1 MAFVDHE
8 FALLSVGRR
17 PVERSHE
24 RPVAAP
30 ASGRANRPVPPT
42 GKRQRWLPPRA
53 PRVQSAPALSAPVR
67 RRQYRPGR

>member
-1 MAFVDHE
+1 MAFVEHE

-17 PVERSHE
+17 AETRSDQ

-30 ASGRANRPVPPT
+30 ARSRAKRPVPPA
-42 GKRQRWLPPRA
+42 GKRHRWLPPRA
-53 PRVQSAPALSAPVR
+53 LRAQSAPALSVPVR

>member
-1 MAFVDHE
+1 MAFVEHE

-17 PVERSHE
+17 AETRSDQ

-30 ASGRANRPVPPT
+30 AKGRAKRSVPPA
-42 GKRQRWLPPRA
+42 GKRQRWLPSRA
-53 PRVQSAPALSAPVR
+53 LRAQSAPAFSAPVR

>member
-1 MAFVDHE
+1 MAFVEHE

-17 PVERSHE
+17 AASRSDQ

-30 ASGRANRPVPPT
+30 ASSRAKRPAPPA
-42 GKRQRWLPPRA
+42 GKRQRWLPLRA
-53 PRVQSAPALSAPVR
+53 LRAQSAPAFSAPVR

>member
-17 PVERSHE
+17 PTARSHE
-24 RPVAAP
+24 RPVTAP
-30 ASGRANRPVPPT
+30 ATGRAKRSVPPT

-53 PRVQSAPALSAPVR
+53 PRAQSAPAFSAPVR

>member
-17 PVERSHE
+17 EPRRQNEVV
-24 RPVAAP
+24 PAP
-30 ASGRANRPVPPT
+30 AKQVRRRVSGSGGGRRRLRFALVLRVSAARP
-42 GKRQRWLPPRA
+42 A
-53 PRVQSAPALSAPVR
+53 PSAAG